1 MGCSGSGTFTTRPVK
16 FGTGDVRLNM
26 RPVFDP
32 FKRGGPSVTVTVLSE
47 DGKRVLA
54 VSEPVSAD
62 DTLVRLVWR
71 NGRKIPLN
79 KPVRI
84 KFDITAAAIY
94 AVECL

>member
-1 MGCSGSGTFTTRPVK
+1 MFQQWGQRIVE
-16 FGTGDVRLNM
+16 R
-26 RPVFDP
+26 
-32 FKRGGPSVTVTVLSE
+32 RGGASVTVSVLSE

-62 DTLVRLVWR
+62 DTLAGLVWR
-71 NGRKIPLN
+71 DGRKIPLN

-84 KFDITAAAIY
+84 KFDISAAAVY